1 MLATMNKFLLLGR
14 FGDSIIVLPAFKYI
28 FDQTGVRPIVVT
40 STRFG
45 SIYEGCSYVD
55 AIQIQDQT
63 GTDYA
68 KAQKYCKEK
77 GIEARVLRW
86 WMADGGDWSDIP
98 LQAGDPTLVFG
109 KNKWAVNFQMWPNY
123 QTSIWDR
130 TGVPIDLMNKLPLI
144 FDQRNRE
151 REQALI
157 ARVLKKNKKNLP
169 VLLYNFNG
177 HSSPFAAMPECQ
189 HVISKWRDKFFIVDI
204 GDMVA
209 ERIYDMVGLFEVSKL
224 LVSIDTSSL
233 HLSAAV
239 PNLKKIFYTKGDGWG
254 SSMPSSVGLYAN
266 FPYPKAVKKLNSLNA
281 FISSAYNT

>member
-1 MLATMNKFLLLGR
+1 MNKFLLMGR
-14 FGDSIIVLPAFKYI
+14 MGDTIIVLPAFKYI
-28 FDQTGVRPIVVT
+28 FDKTGVRPIVVT
-40 STRFG
+40 SSRFG

-55 AIQIQDQT
+55 AIQVQDPT

-77 GIEARVLRW
+77 GIDARVLRW

-123 QTSIWDR
+123 QTSLWDR

-144 FDQRNRE
+144 FDQRNPE

-189 HVISKWRDKFFIVDI
+189 NVVSKWRDKFFIVDI
-204 GDMVA
+204 GNMVA
-209 ERIYDMVGLFEVSKL
+209 ERIYDLIGLFEVSKL
-224 LVSIDTSSL
+224 LVSIDTATL

-239 PNLKKIFYTKGDGWG
+239 PNMKKIFFTNGYGW
-254 SSMPSSVGLYAN
+254 SSSVPNPVGKILDIKYEKAALPVRLKQLHN
-266 FPYPKAVKKLNSLNA
+266 FIGSALN
-281 FISSAYNT
+281 T